1 MRVQEM
7 QQREDFLPILSRT
20 LERGFSMWLGASV
33 EVHAEPAP
41 GRQTWL
47 LQPFLS
53 ACYVPGADRRVRR
66 FLRDSIAFT
75 AVTRRAPLQ
84 YAGGVALTT
93 AAGLRLAGRPCF
105 ALTPSLEGAAHTL
118 VVPGN
123 LRVRLFDFAAR
134 RSLVLLKDGFSSQ
147 SMRREVE
154 TRAEAGAS
162 SLPILRHADDW
173 TWFEEPLFD
182 GYALARCPPWLPRAA
197 LEERAFEILRAWT
210 SARLRVQGVSS
221 WAAEKLESVEALC
234 QRLPRSRSGS
244 GDRIVRFATALAR
257 QTSPLEEITVGRT
270 HGDFQAGNVLV
281 SRDGGRVVVIDWE
294 HAGERMCDYD
304 PLVYE
309 LGARRGP
316 SIIVEQVR
324 RFLGG
329 EPWRRLGHEALW
341 DVRRRRALLAA
352 FLLEDL
358 LWFTQ
363 ADLGGPFTQES
374 AGLRMRLARSDALL
388 GALSDRGAS

>member
-1 MRVQEM
+1 MRVDEM
-7 QQREDFLPILSRT
+7 QQREDFLPILIRT
-20 LERGFSMWLGASV
+20 LERGFSMRLGTSV
-33 EVHAEPAP
+33 EVQSEPAP

-53 ACYVPGADRRVRR
+53 ACYVPEADERVRR

-75 AVTRRAPLQ
+75 SVRRRAPLQ
-84 YAGGVALTT
+84 YAGGVVLTT
-93 AAGLRLAGRPCF
+93 SAGLRLAGRPCF
-105 ALTPSLEGAAHTL
+105 AVAPSLAGAAHTL
-118 VVPGN
+118 IVPGN
-123 LRVRLFDFAAR
+123 LRVRIFDFEAGR
-134 RSLVLLKDGFSSQ
+134 CLVLLKDGFPNQ

-154 TRAEAGAS
+154 ARVEAGPS
-162 SLPILRHADDW
+162 SLPILRSADDW
-173 TWFEEPLFD
+173 TWFEEPIFD
-182 GYALARCPPWLPRAA
+182 GYSLARCPPWLRRAA
-197 LEERAFEILRAWT
+197 LEERAFELLRAWA
-210 SARLRVQGVSS
+210 SPSLRPQTVSS
-221 WAAEKLESVEALC
+221 WTEEKLEGLEGL
-234 QRLPRSRSGS
+234 RRELPPSRSGS
-244 GDRIVRFATALAR
+244 SERLVRFATALAR
-257 QTSPLEEITVGRT
+257 LTSPLEEITVGRT

-281 SRDGGRVVVIDWE
+281 SRDGGRVAVIDWE

-304 PLVYE
+304 PLVYG

-363 ADLGGPFTQES
+363 ADLGGPFTRES